1 MSGIKYLFDTNVI
14 LGMYRKDA
22 AILQLCATKAITLPE
37 CAYSAITRME
47 LLGFPGITLEE
58 ERAIHN
64 LLERMT
70 HLSLTPMIED
80 LTIQIRR
87 QHRLK
92 LPDAIIA
99 ATAKAHSLA
108 LLTLDK
114 ELAAKAV

>member
-1 MSGIKYLFDTNVI
+1 MSGIKYLPDTNVVI
-14 LGMYRKDA
+14 GLLKGREA
-22 AILQLCATKAITLPE
+22 AINALKGINITE

-47 LLGFPGITLEE
+47 LLGFPGITPEE

-70 HLSLTPMIED
+70 YLRLTPVIED
-80 LTIQIRR
+80 LTIQVRR

-99 ATAKAHSLA
+99 ATAKAHNLV